1 MPRHCKWGDVM
12 PLPKSN
18 MKINRNGVQY
28 TSNIDRASYTI
39 KELSRAALRDVARL
53 IKFSIRQEFNK
64 LQGMRK
70 QSGRFKGAYQHWLR
84 SKEGDLQIGIKAN
97 TWYGVQQELGDR
109 NQPKRDILRN
119 AVMSNLDKIREI
131 EGQYLSAIEDEN
143 AALALIN
150 EQEEIE

>member
-1 MPRHCKWGDVM
+1 M

-18 MKINRNGVQY
+18 MKINKKGVQY

-53 IKFSIRQEFNK
+53 IKYSIRQEFNK

-70 QSGRFKGAYQHWLR
+70 QTGRFKGAYQHWLR
-84 SKEGDLQIGIKAN
+84 KKDGDLQIGIKAN
-97 TWYGVQQELGDR
+97 TWYGVQQEMGDR

-119 AVMSNLDKIREI
+119 AVMNNIDEIRRI
-131 EGQYLSAIEDEN
+131 EGQYLSAIENET

-150 EQEEIE
+150 EEEEIE

>member
-1 MPRHCKWGDVM
+1 M

-18 MKINRNGVQY
+18 VKINKNGVQY

-39 KELSRAALRDVARL
+39 KELSRSALRDVARFL
-53 IKFSIRQEFNK
+53 KYIIRQEFNK

-70 QSGRFKGAYQHWLR
+70 QTGRFKGAYQHWLR
-84 SKEGDLQIGIKAN
+84 KIEGDLQIGIRHD
-97 TWYGVQQELGDR
+97 TWYGVNQELGTK

-119 AVMSNLDKIREI
+119 AVMNNIDKIREI

-143 AALALIN
+143 KALALIN
-150 EQEEIE
+150 EEEEIE